1 MIRRFVQ
8 RFRDFIGS
16 RVWWVHAYI
25 RAIGVSFALLLSV
38 SVMSTNPANATATRS
53 WPLQFQQAPSSW
65 LSTLIFNA
73 KAITA
78 VGEALPFPYVRG
90 SLELLYSSW
99 RQLRSVKLFGRKCGS
114 SCSQKVQ
121 KNQDELK
128 ELCTDTV
135 DIITVVRDRISSHK
149 QSRHVFP

>member
-1 MIRRFVQ
+1 
-8 RFRDFIGS
+8 
-16 RVWWVHAYI
+16 
-25 RAIGVSFALLLSV
+25 
-38 SVMSTNPANATATRS
+38 MSTNPANATATRG
-53 WPLQFQQAPSSW
+53 WPLRFQQAPSSW

-90 SLELLYSSW
+90 VFGTAVFMLEAVEVC
-99 RQLRSVKLFGRKCGS
+99 VKLFGRKCGL

-121 KNQDELK
+121 NNQDELK

-135 DIITVVRDRISSHK
+135 DIITVVRDRISSHRDTAALQFK
-149 QSRHVFP
+149 VQCEELDRYDLDPFVTTISSCLSLAFCKMS